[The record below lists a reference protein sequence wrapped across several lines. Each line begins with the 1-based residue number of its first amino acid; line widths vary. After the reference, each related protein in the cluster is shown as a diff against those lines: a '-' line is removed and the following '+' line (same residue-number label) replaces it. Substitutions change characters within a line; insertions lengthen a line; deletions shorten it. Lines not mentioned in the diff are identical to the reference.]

1 MKYRSDYRHL
11 LDPKII
17 SKISRLDLRA
27 RYIVEGFLIG
37 LHRSPY
43 HGFSVEFSEHR
54 PYMPGDEIQKIDWK
68 VYGKT
73 DRYFIKQYEEET
85 NLKSYILVDC
95 SKSMDYTSKEIT
107 KFQYAITLSAA
118 IAYLLFD
125 QKDAVGLVLYSD
137 RILKIIEPRSSKIN
151 LFEIYKS
158 LLNSNPEGKTE
169 TAECLGEVA
178 EKIKKR
184 GLIVVISDF
193 LDDLVKIESAMK
205 KFRFKQNEVISFQIL
220 DEQEINF
227 GFSKDAI
234 FRDLESREEL
244 LTQPFQIKSSYNE
257 LVNQFLTLLKRNLLN
272 HQIDHNLVLTSETFD
287 KALLAFLKKRK
298 RLH

>member
-1 MKYRSDYRHL
+1 MKYRTDYRQL

-54 PYMPGDEIQKIDWK
+54 PYMPGDEISRIDWK
-68 VYGKT
+68 IYGKT
-73 DRYFIKQYEEET
+73 DRYFIKQFEEET

-95 SKSMDYTSKEIT
+95 SKSMEYSSRGIN
-107 KFQYAITLSAA
+107 KFQYAITLAAA

-137 RILKIIEPRSSKIN
+137 KIQKIIEPRSSKVN

-158 LLNSNPEGKTE
+158 LINSIPDGKTE
-169 TAECLGEVA
+169 TAECLGQVA

-184 GLIVVISDF
+184 GLVIVISDF
-193 LDDLVKIESAMK
+193 LDDLNKIESAMK

-220 DEQEINF
+220 DEQEVYFN
-227 GFSKDAI
+227 FSKDAI
-234 FRDLESREEL
+234 FKDLESKEEL
-244 LTQPFQIKSSYNE
+244 LTQPFQIKSTYNE
-257 LVNQFLTLLKRNLLN
+257 LINQFLFNLKKNLLN
-272 HQIDHNLVLTSETFD
+272 HQIDHNLILTNEPFD

>member
-1 MKYRSDYRHL
+1 MKYRTDYRQL

-17 SKISRLDLRA
+17 SKIARLDLRA

-54 PYMPGDEIQKIDWK
+54 PYMPGDEISRVDWK

-73 DRYFIKQYEEET
+73 DRFYIKQYEEET
-85 NLKSYILVDC
+85 NLKSYILIDC
-95 SKSMDYTSKEIT
+95 SKSMDYSSNGFT
-107 KFQYAITLSAA
+107 KFQYAITLGAA

-137 RILKIIEPRSSKIN
+137 EIKKIIEPRSSKIN
-151 LFEIYKS
+151 LIEIYKA
-158 LLNSNPEGKTE
+158 LVNSRPLGKTE
-169 TAECLGEVA
+169 TSSCLGDVA

-193 LDDLVKIESAMK
+193 FDALVNVESALK
-205 KFRFKQNEVISFQIL
+205 KFRFKQNEVITFQIL
-220 DEQEINF
+220 DPQEINF
-227 GFSKDAI
+227 AFTKDAI
-234 FRDLESREEL
+234 FKDLETSEEL
-244 LTQPFQIKSSYNE
+244 LTQPYQIRNSYNQ
-257 LVNQFLTLLKRNLLN
+257 LLNQFLGNLKRNLLN
-272 HQIDHNLVLTSETFD
+272 HKIDHNVILTTETFD
-287 KALLAFLKKRK
+287 KALLSFLKKRK
-298 RLH
+298 SLH

>member
-1 MKYRSDYRHL
+1 MKYRTDYRQL

-17 SKISRLDLRA
+17 SKIARLDLRA

-54 PYMPGDEIQKIDWK
+54 PYMPGDEISRIDWK

-85 NLKSYILVDC
+85 NLKSYIIVDC
-95 SKSMDYTSKEIT
+95 SKSMEYSSGGIS
-107 KFQYAITLSAA
+107 KFQYAITLASA

-125 QKDAVGLVLYSD
+125 QKDAVGIVLYSD
-137 RILKIIEPRSSKIN
+137 KIHKIIEPRSSKIN

-158 LLNSNPEGKTE
+158 FINSNTEGKTE
-169 TAECLGEVA
+169 TAECLGQVA

-193 LDDLVKIESAMK
+193 LDDIEKIDSAMR

-220 DEQEINF
+220 DEQEVNF
-227 GFSKDAI
+227 GFNKDAI
-234 FRDLESREEL
+234 FRDLESQEEL

-257 LVNQFLTLLKRNLLN
+257 LVNQFLLSLKKKLLN
-272 HQIDHNLVLTSETFD
+272 HQIDHNLVLTSEPFD

>member
-1 MKYRSDYRHL
+1 MNYRTDYRHL

-193 LDDLVKIESAMK
+193 LDDLGKIDSSMK

>member
-1 MKYRSDYRHL
+1 
-11 LDPKII
+11 
-17 SKISRLDLRA
+17 
-27 RYIVEGFLIG
+27 
-37 LHRSPY
+37 
-43 HGFSVEFSEHR
+43 
-54 PYMPGDEIQKIDWK
+54 MPGDEISRIDWK

-85 NLKSYILVDC
+85 NLKSYIIVDC
-95 SKSMDYTSKEIT
+95 SKSMEYSSGGIS
-107 KFQYAITLSAA
+107 KFQYAITLASA

-125 QKDAVGLVLYSD
+125 QKDAVGIVLYSD
-137 RILKIIEPRSSKIN
+137 KIHKIIEPRSSKIN

-158 LLNSNPEGKTE
+158 FINSNTEGKTE
-169 TAECLGEVA
+169 TAECLGQVA

-193 LDDLVKIESAMK
+193 LDDIEKIDSAMR

-220 DEQEINF
+220 DEQEVNF
-227 GFSKDAI
+227 GFNKDAI
-234 FRDLESREEL
+234 FRDLESQEEL

-257 LVNQFLTLLKRNLLN
+257 LVNQFLLSLKKKLLN
-272 HQIDHNLVLTSETFD
+272 HQIDHNLVLTSEPFD

>member
-1 MKYRSDYRHL
+1 MKYRTDYRQL

-17 SKISRLDLRA
+17 TKISSLDLRA

-54 PYMPGDEIQKIDWK
+54 PYLPGDEISRIDWK

-73 DRYFIKQYEEET
+73 DRFFIKQYEEET
-85 NLKSYILVDC
+85 NLKCYVVVDC
-95 SKSMDYTSKEIT
+95 SKSMEFTSKGIT
-107 KFQYAITLSAA
+107 KFQYAITLAAA
-118 IAYLLFD
+118 ISYLLFD

-137 RILKIIEPRSSKIN
+137 KIQKIIEPRASKIN

-158 LLNSNPEGKTE
+158 LINASTEGKTE
-169 TAECLGEVA
+169 TAGCLGQVA

-184 GLIVVISDF
+184 GLIIVISDF
-193 LDDLVKIESAMK
+193 LDDLNKIESSMK

-227 GFSKDAI
+227 AFSRDAI
-234 FRDLESREEL
+234 FKDLESQEEL
-244 LTQPFQIKSSYNE
+244 LTQPFQIKASYNE
-257 LVNQFLTLLKRNLLN
+257 LVKEFINSLKRRLLN
-272 HQIDHNLVLTSETFD
+272 HQIDHNLIITNEPFD

>member
-1 MKYRSDYRHL
+1 MRYRTDYRQL

-54 PYMPGDEIQKIDWK
+54 PYMLGDEISRIDWK

-73 DRYFIKQYEEET
+73 DRYYIKQFEEET

-95 SKSMDYTSKEIT
+95 SKSMEYSSGGIN
-107 KFQYAITLSAA
+107 KFQYAITLAAA

-137 RILKIIEPRSSKIN
+137 KIQKIIEPRSSKVN

-158 LLNSNPEGKTE
+158 LINTIPDGKTE
-169 TAECLGEVA
+169 TAECLGQVA

-184 GLIVVISDF
+184 GLVVVISDF
-193 LDDLVKIESAMK
+193 LDDISKIKSSLK

-220 DEQEINF
+220 DEQEVYF
-227 GFSKDAI
+227 SFSKDAI

-244 LTQPFQIKSSYNE
+244 LTQPFQIKSTYNE
-257 LVNQFLTLLKRNLLN
+257 LVHQFLFNLKKNLLN
-272 HQIDHNLVLTSETFD
+272 HQIDHNLVLTKETFD

>member
-1 MKYRSDYRHL
+1 MKYRTDYRQL

-54 PYMPGDEIQKIDWK
+54 QYMPGDEISRIDWK

-73 DRYFIKQYEEET
+73 DRFYIKQYEEET
-85 NLKSYILVDC
+85 NLKSYILIDC
-95 SKSMDYTSKEIT
+95 SKSMNYTSNGIT
-107 KFQYAITLSAA
+107 KFQYAISLGAA

-137 RILKIIEPRSSKIN
+137 EIKKIIEPRTSKTN
-151 LFEIYKS
+151 LIEIYKS
-158 LLNSNPEGKTE
+158 LVNSSPEGKTE
-169 TAECLGEVA
+169 TSQCLSEVA

-193 LDDLVKIESAMK
+193 FDEPEKVESALK
-205 KFRFKQNEVISFQIL
+205 KFRFKQNEVITFQIL
-220 DEQEINF
+220 DKQEINF
-227 GFSKDAI
+227 AFTKDAI
-234 FRDLESREEL
+234 FKDLESQEEI
-244 LTQPFQIKSSYNE
+244 LTQPFQIRNSYNQ
-257 LVNQFLTLLKRNLLN
+257 LISQFLSSLKKNLLN
-272 HQIDHNLVLTSETFD
+272 HQIDHNIILTDESFD
-287 KALLAFLKKRK
+287 KALLSFLKKRK
-298 RLH
+298 LLH

>member
-1 MKYRSDYRHL
+1 MKYRTDYRQL

-17 SKISRLDLRA
+17 SKIARLDLRA

-54 PYMPGDEIQKIDWK
+54 PYMPGDEISRIDWK

-85 NLKSYILVDC
+85 NLKSYIIVDC
-95 SKSMDYTSKEIT
+95 SKSMEYSSWGIS
-107 KFQYAITLSAA
+107 KFQYAITLASA

-125 QKDAVGLVLYSD
+125 QKDAVGIVLYSD
-137 RILKIIEPRSSKIN
+137 KINKIIEPRSSKIN

-158 LLNSNPEGKTE
+158 FINSNTEGKTE
-169 TAECLGEVA
+169 TAECLGQVA

-193 LDDLVKIESAMK
+193 LDDIEKIDSAMR

-220 DEQEINF
+220 DEQEVNF
-227 GFSKDAI
+227 GFNKDAI
-234 FRDLESREEL
+234 FRDLESQEEL

-257 LVNQFLTLLKRNLLN
+257 LVNQFLLSLKKKLLN
-272 HQIDHNLVLTSETFD
+272 HQIDHNLVFTSESFD

>member
-1 MKYRSDYRHL
+1 MKYRTDYRQL

-54 PYMPGDEIQKIDWK
+54 QYIPGDEISRIDWK
-68 VYGKT
+68 VYAKT
-73 DRYFIKQYEEET
+73 DRFYIKQYEEET
-85 NLKSYILVDC
+85 NLKSYILIDC
-95 SKSMDYTSKEIT
+95 SKSMDYSSNGVT
-107 KFQYAITLSAA
+107 KFQYAITLGAA

-137 RILKIIEPRSSKIN
+137 EIKKIIEPRSSKIN
-151 LFEIYKS
+151 LIEIFKS
-158 LLNSNPEGKTE
+158 LVNSTPQGKTE
-169 TAECLGEVA
+169 TSECLGSVA

-193 LDDLVKIESAMK
+193 LDAPEKIETALK
-205 KFRFKQNEVISFQIL
+205 KFRFKQNEVITFQIL
-220 DEQEINF
+220 DPQEIEF
-227 GFSKDAI
+227 GFSRDAI
-234 FRDLESREEL
+234 FRDLESSEEI
-244 LTQPFQIKSSYNE
+244 LTQPYQLRSSYNQ
-257 LVNQFLTLLKRNLLN
+257 LVNEFISTIKKNLLN
-272 HQIDHNLVLTSETFD
+272 HKIDYNLVLTNETFD
-287 KALLAFLKKRK
+287 KSLLSFLKKRK
-298 RLH
+298 SLH

>member
-1 MKYRSDYRHL
+1 MKYRTDYKQL
-11 LDPKII
+11 LNPKII

-54 PYMPGDEIQKIDWK
+54 PYISGDEISRIDWK

-85 NLKSYILVDC
+85 NLKSYIILDC
-95 SKSMDYTSKEIT
+95 SKSMDYTSWGVT
-107 KFQYAITLSAA
+107 KFQYASTLAA
-118 IAYLLFD
+118 ALSYLLFD

-137 RILKIIEPRSSKIN
+137 KIIKIIEPRSSKIN
-151 LFEIYKS
+151 LIEIYKT
-158 LLNSNPEGKTE
+158 LANAIPDGKTE
-169 TAECLGEVA
+169 TSECLAEVA
-178 EKIKKR
+178 EKTKKR

-193 LDDLVKIESAMK
+193 LDFPEKIESALK

-227 GFSKDAI
+227 EFNKDAI
-234 FRDLESREEL
+234 FKDLESKEEL
-244 LTQPFQIKSSYNE
+244 LTQPFQIRSTYRE
-257 LVNQFLTLLKRNLLN
+257 LFDQFITSIKKNLLN
-272 HQIDHNLVLTSETFD
+272 HKIDHNLVVTKEPFD

>member
-1 MKYRSDYRHL
+1 MKYRTDYRQL

-54 PYMPGDEIQKIDWK
+54 QYMPGDEISRIDWK

-73 DRYFIKQYEEET
+73 DRFYIKQYEEET
-85 NLKSYILVDC
+85 NLKSYILIDC
-95 SKSMDYTSKEIT
+95 SKSMNYKSNGIT
-107 KFQYAITLSAA
+107 KFQYAISLGAA

-137 RILKIIEPRSSKIN
+137 EIKKIIEPRTSKTN
-151 LFEIYKS
+151 LIEIYKS
-158 LLNSNPEGKTE
+158 LVNSSPEGKTE
-169 TAECLGEVA
+169 TSQCLSEVA

-193 LDDLVKIESAMK
+193 FDEPEKVESALK
-205 KFRFKQNEVISFQIL
+205 KFRFKQNEVITFQIL
-220 DEQEINF
+220 DKQEINF
-227 GFSKDAI
+227 AFTKDAI
-234 FRDLESREEL
+234 FKDLESQEEI
-244 LTQPFQIKSSYNE
+244 LTQPFQIRNSYNQ
-257 LVNQFLTLLKRNLLN
+257 LISQFLSSLKKNLLN
-272 HQIDHNLVLTSETFD
+272 HQIDHNIILTDESFD
-287 KALLAFLKKRK
+287 KALLSFLKKRK
-298 RLH
+298 LLH

>member
-272 HQIDHNLVLTSETFD
+272 HQIDHNLVLTIETFD

>member
-1 MKYRSDYRHL
+1 MKYRTDYRQL

-17 SKISRLDLRA
+17 TKISSLDLRA

-54 PYMPGDEIQKIDWK
+54 PYLPGDEISRIDWK

-73 DRYFIKQYEEET
+73 DRFFIKQYEEET
-85 NLKSYILVDC
+85 NLKCYVLVDC
-95 SKSMDYTSKEIT
+95 SKSMEFTSKGIT
-107 KFQYAITLSAA
+107 KFQYAITLAAA
-118 IAYLLFD
+118 ISYLLFD

-137 RILKIIEPRSSKIN
+137 KIQKIIEPRASKIN

-158 LLNSNPEGKTE
+158 LINASTEGKTE
-169 TAECLGEVA
+169 TAGCLGQVA

-193 LDDLVKIESAMK
+193 LDDLNKIESAMK
-205 KFRFKQNEVISFQIL
+205 KFRFKQNEVVSFQIL

-227 GFSKDAI
+227 AFSRDAI
-234 FRDLESREEL
+234 FKDLESQEEL
-244 LTQPFQIKSSYNE
+244 LTQPFQIKASYNE
-257 LVNQFLTLLKRNLLN
+257 LVKEFINSLKRRLLN
-272 HQIDHNLVLTSETFD
+272 HQIDHNLIITNEPFD